1 MGGVYLEGVSD
12 GRRQGW
18 LLFRTR
24 GRLLLLS
31 PGCWRRRPGA
41 AVNEGAGSGLM
52 PHVRLQISE
61 HFPNRKEEG
70 PSWIKT
76 RGV

>member
-1 MGGVYLEGVSD
+1 MESATAGVRD
-12 GRRQGW
+12 GFSSGQGEDFCYC
-18 LLFRTR
+18 LRVV
-24 GRLLLLS
+24 
-31 PGCWRRRPGA
+31 GA
-41 AVNEGAGSGLM
+41 GAQAPVNEGAGSGLM